1 MVLVTQKNQIL
12 DTTIADNV
20 RLGAPNATD
29 EEVWAALEM
38 AELADEVRAM
48 PDGLETRTGQD
59 GTQLSGGQAQRLG
72 LARAL
77 IMHPYVVVL
86 DEFSANL
93 NVELDA
99 RIRER
104 LARELPEVTII
115 EVTHRLA
122 HTEHADQV
130 YSFDRGVV
138 VSQ

>member
-1 MVLVTQKNQIL
+1 
-12 DTTIADNV
+12 
-20 RLGAPNATD
+20 
-29 EEVWAALEM
+29 
-38 AELADEVRAM
+38 M
-48 PDGLETRTGQD
+48 PDGLHTRTGQD

-77 IMHPYVVVL
+77 IIKPEVLVL

-104 LARELPEVTII
+104 LARDLPEVTII

-130 YSFDRGVV
+130 YSFDRGTV